1 MRIRKGKGGST
12 LRAAGTGS
20 EMALYRYFSSAKDN
34 LLDPK
39 RTVIKENAH
48 VRCTRA
54 RGARGARGRGIKVGV
69 VP

>member
-20 EMALYRYFSSAKDN
+20 KMALYRYFSSATDN
-34 LLDPK
+34 PK

-54 RGARGARGRGIKVGV
+54 RGARGRGMKVGV